1 MTIDRQSQ
9 RQIPGGILSIEMEPS
24 NHAIVLNI
32 SDGGL
37 GFHALSP
44 LAQSGTIRF
53 SFTDD
58 GQQIEASGELVWI
71 DSMKKNGGL
80 TFASL
85 PPADRERIRNWVD
98 RVGNHRR
105 TQAASEPTTPPP
117 GESPVSN
124 SFPPRASAPPGSHFT
139 PLGMDS
145 PLTAQP
151 GFGLLEDTPRRPA
164 YGWDEEMAFPQ
175 SRTKFFGGF
184 LVGIA
189 ASAILAA
196 VLFFNNGDT
205 MRALRDRWNELIG
218 ASPAQQTAPATAPA
232 IAVPPPLPPSGL
244 NPPSSADLPPAS
256 ASPSISGDDSG
267 SESAAAKPSAET
279 PPADDHVQRPHGNL
293 SPKIAAPG
301 AEDLASAQRYLNTKQ
316 GPGGSAA
323 ASRFLWA
330 AVQKG
335 NVEAE
340 ITLADLYARGDG
352 VKKSCEQSRVLLR
365 AAARKGNSE
374 ASQKLAQIIRGGC

>member
-1 MTIDRQSQ
+1 MAMDRQSQ
-9 RQIPGGILSIEMEPS
+9 RQIPGGILSIEMEPG

-44 LAQSGTIRF
+44 VAQSGTIRF

-58 GQQIEASGELVWI
+58 GRQIEASGELVWI
-71 DSMKKNGGL
+71 DSMRKNGGL
-80 TFASL
+80 SFASL
-85 PPADRERIRNWVD
+85 PPANRDRIRNWVN
-98 RVGNHRR
+98 RAGNHRR

-124 SFPPRASAPPGSHFT
+124 SFPPRASAPPVSQFT
-139 PLGMDS
+139 PLGMDP

-175 SRTKFFGGF
+175 SRTRFFGGF

-189 ASAILAA
+189 VSAILAA
-196 VLFFNNGDT
+196 VLFFNNGDSL
-205 MRALRDRWNELIG
+205 RALRDRWNEIIG
-218 ASPAQQTAPATAPA
+218 ASPAQQNAPATAPP

-244 NPPSSADLPPAS
+244 NPPSSADLPPAP
-256 ASPSISGDDSG
+256 ASPAISGDVSG
-267 SESAAAKPSAET
+267 SESAAAKPSPQP

-301 AEDLASAQRYLNTKQ
+301 AEDLAMAQRYLNARQ

-352 VKKSCEQSRVLLR
+352 VQKSCEQSRVLLR
-365 AAARKGNSE
+365 AAARNGNIE
-374 ASQKLAQIIRGGC
+374 ASQKLAQMIRGGC